1 MKVWLILIMMNGTEP
16 HEFKREVTFG
26 ECASGIAAQ
35 VIVDEQMQDH
45 PKWTWDGHWSCR
57 IGEPPTAT

>member
-1 MKVWLILIMMNGTEP
+1 MMNGTEP
-16 HEFKREVTFG
+16 HEFKQEVTFG

-45 PKWTWDGHWSCR
+45 PKWMWDGHWSCR
-57 IGEPPTAT
+57 IGEPPTAI